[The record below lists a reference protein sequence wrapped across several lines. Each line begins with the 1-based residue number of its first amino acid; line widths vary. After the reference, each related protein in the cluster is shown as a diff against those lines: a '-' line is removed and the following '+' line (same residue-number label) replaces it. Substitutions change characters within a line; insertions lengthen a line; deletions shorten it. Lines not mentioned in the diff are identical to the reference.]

1 MKVKQFISILSADT
15 CYKIF
20 DSDNPHNLIWFGR
33 GNNYNIVCK
42 ENEILSIQWN
52 KKGLIIYI

>member
-1 MKVKQFISILSADT
+1 MKVKNLISILSEDT

>member
-1 MKVKQFISILSADT
+1 MKVKKLISILSEDT

-42 ENEILSIQWN
+42 EDEILSIQWS

>member
-1 MKVKQFISILSADT
+1 MKVKNLISILSEDT

-20 DSDNPHNLIWFGR
+20 DSDNLHNLIWFGR

>member
-1 MKVKQFISILSADT
+1 MKVKNLISILSEDT

-20 DSDNPHNLIWFGR
+20 DSDNPHNLIWYGR

-42 ENEILSIQWN
+42 EDEILSIQWC